1 MAKVTSEYQV
11 SIPRRLADR
20 LSIAPG
26 DDIEWSIAGEELRI
40 SRPLPGTSLS
50 LEEKLAMFDA
60 GTRRQAERNRR
71 MKTDGLSELISED
84 FQHDRR
90 YGTVRVIDPFGA

>member
-1 MAKVTSEYQV
+1 MAKVTSKYQV

-40 SRPLPGTSLS
+40 SRPSPETSLS

-60 GTRRQAERNRR
+60 GTRRQAARNRKT
-71 MKTDGLSELISED
+71 KTDGTRAGRGWTRDDL
-84 FQHDRR
+84 
-90 YGTVRVIDPFGA
+90 YGTVRVIDPFVT